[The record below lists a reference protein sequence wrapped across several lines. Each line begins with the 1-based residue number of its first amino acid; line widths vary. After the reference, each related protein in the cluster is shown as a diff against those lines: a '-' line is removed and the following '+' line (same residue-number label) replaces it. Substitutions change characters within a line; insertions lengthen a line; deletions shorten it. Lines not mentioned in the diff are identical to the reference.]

1 MINLLRSVFQPYAIF
16 LLVSLFLAFSNVFV
30 PKYFLDENDFK
41 NYRLF
46 FNMANIFGPLLLLG
60 VDLSVGFIELKKLIG
75 FIKLYLIF
83 VIVAITI
90 LVIGESIDS
99 EFNTRILYGVLFV
112 GSIQLVAS
120 LLLKIGKING
130 FYFLSQIYTKLI
142 PISAMFL
149 SICFFGIFSI
159 EFSLLVACFLLA
171 IPAIVSIPYLRS
183 NKNIAPSIGVLD
195 LKVVSLVFGT
205 LAVDMVIRLPYLLSL
220 DSEPGIT
227 NLIDIVT
234 AFTSTLIYPVMLY
247 SRKIELDSKMN
258 PVDFYKKIRP
268 GYFSIGGIQLL
279 LVIIG
284 VCSLWYVGRI
294 GIVSYEPSQLI
305 RIGFGLAF
313 CSTMISVIPNFI
325 KIYIFRGLDSYKH
338 NLLWLSM
345 CLTLSG
351 FFWMGYID
359 DVILV
364 TTIFVTLSFIG
375 QYSIAVKWTGSY
387 VVFLNYNSLA
397 LSLIFLLMFIYSYQ
411 YAY

>member
-1 MINLLRSVFQPYAIF
+1 
-16 LLVSLFLAFSNVFV
+16 
-30 PKYFLDENDFK
+30 
-41 NYRLF
+41 
-46 FNMANIFGPLLLLG
+46 
-60 VDLSVGFIELKKLIG
+60 
-75 FIKLYLIF
+75 

-338 NLLWLSM
+338 NLLWLIM